1 MATYY
6 EVKAATFNG
15 NTVTAKGKTMS
26 VAFDAA
32 QDKAASMGT
41 LIRKIISR
49 RECVESYA
57 EGKRV
62 FTWKFPTE

>member
-1 MATYY
+1 MTTYY

-15 NTVTAKGKTMS
+15 NTVTAKGETIGS
-26 VAFDAA
+26 AFDAA

-41 LIRKIISR
+41 LIRKIISK
-49 RECVESYA
+49 RECVENYA
-57 EGKRV
+57 EGKRA